1 MKTLIEKLLIHL
13 NERKERRL
21 YWKWVRE
28 QEDKKHNE
36 LIELCRNLKEPAIT
50 RRRGE
55 KDD

>member
-1 MKTLIEKLLIHL
+1 MKKAIEAILIFF

-36 LIELCRNLKEPAIT
+36 LIEICRRLKEPAIT
-50 RRRGE
+50 RRGK